1 MKNKVKHTFGQLEM
15 RHARGHTGQCECV
28 AYEINGKSSHG
39 DGLRLLGVGTT
50 NEQNIQRTIRE
61 PFGE

>member
-1 MKNKVKHTFGQLEM
+1 M
-15 RHARGHTGQCECV
+15 RHARGHTGQFECV

-39 DGLRLLGVGTT
+39 DGLQLLGVGTT